1 MDTLDYSE
9 RKDLKP
15 ALLIINPVSGKRMVL
30 RNVAQIIRVLMDA
43 GYKVTTMI
51 TGKKGDGTAFAA
63 SFGRDYQ
70 LVCCTGGDGTLNEV
84 IHGLATANIDVPL
97 GYIPCGSTNDFAASH
112 GLSTDI
118 IEAAEH
124 IASGYSTRY
133 DIGCFGGRHFTY
145 VAAFGAFSWLS
156 YTTDQNMKNVLGH
169 TAYILDAIKDLY
181 KIKPLHMKV
190 TADGVTHEDD
200 YIFGAICNTTSVA
213 GTITLPA
220 AMVDTA
226 DGVFEVLLVKMPK
239 TMLELDMIIRGL
251 LSQDYSCP
259 NIDLFQ
265 AKELDIENPPELEWF
280 CVMSPLWNRRC

>member
-15 ALLIINPVSGKRMVL
+15 ALLIINPVAGKRMVL

-43 GYKVTTMI
+43 GYKVTTM
-51 TGKKGDGTAFAA
+51 
-63 SFGRDYQ
+63 
-70 LVCCTGGDGTLNEV
+70 
-84 IHGLATANIDVPL
+84 
-97 GYIPCGSTNDFAASH
+97 
-112 GLSTDI
+112 
-118 IEAAEH
+118 
-124 IASGYSTRY
+124 
-133 DIGCFGGRHFTY
+133 
-145 VAAFGAFSWLS
+145 
-156 YTTDQNMKNVLGH
+156 
-169 TAYILDAIKDLY
+169 IKDLY

-200 YIFGAICNTTSVA
+200 YIFGAICNTASVA
-213 GTITLPA
+213 GTITLPS

-265 AKELDIENPPELEWF
+265 AKELDIENPPELEWSLDGEASG
-280 CVMSPLWNRRC
+280 VMDKAHVSVIPRFLNLRG

>member
-1 MDTLDYSE
+1 
-9 RKDLKP
+9 
-15 ALLIINPVSGKRMVL
+15 
-30 RNVAQIIRVLMDA
+30 
-43 GYKVTTMI
+43 MI
-51 TGKKGDGTAFAA
+51 TGKRATARLSPRALGGII
-63 SFGRDYQ
+63 SWS
-70 LVCCTGGDGTLNEV
+70 LCTGGDGTLNEV

-226 DGVFEVLLVKMPK
+226 DGVFECC
-239 TMLELDMIIRGL
+239 
-251 LSQDYSCP
+251 S
-259 NIDLFQ
+259 
-265 AKELDIENPPELEWF
+265 
-280 CVMSPLWNRRC
+280 